1 MFFEGVLL
9 LTDIEYM
16 KMALELAGRGCGSVN
31 PNPMV
36 GAVIVKNGK
45 IIGRGFHE
53 RYGEAHAERRALAD
67 CADPPEGATLY
78 VTLEPCCH
86 HGKTPPCTDAV
97 IESGI
102 RRVVVGSGDPNPL
115 VAGRGI
121 EILRQN
127 GIEVTEGVLREECDR
142 LNEVFFHFIKT
153 GMPFVVMKYAMTM
166 DGKIATYSGKSKW
179 ITGEAARRRVH
190 SDRSRYTGIV
200 VGVGTVLADDPM
212 LDCRLVRGRNPV
224 RIICDT
230 NLRTPLDSN
239 VVRTANSQRTII
251 AACCADEARILPY
264 RDAGCEI
271 LVLPESGGHVDL
283 KALMA
288 ALGEMKIDGLLL
300 EGGAALNW
308 SALESG
314 IVNRIQ
320 AYIAP
325 KLFGGERAKSPIG
338 GVGVDDPN
346 AAFRLTAPA
355 VTFLDGDL
363 FLESE
368 VIPCSPES

>member
-1 MFFEGVLL
+1 M
-9 LTDIEYM
+9 TDIEYM
-16 KMALELAGRGCGSVN
+16 KMALELAARGCGSVN

-36 GAVIVKNGK
+36 GAVIVKNGEV
-45 IIGRGFHE
+45 IGRGFHE
-53 RYGEAHAERRALAD
+53 QYGKAHAERRALAD
-67 CADPPEGATLY
+67 CTAPPDGATIY

-153 GMPFVVMKYAMTM
+153 GTPFVVMKYAMTA
-166 DGKIATYSGKSKW
+166 DGKIATFSGKSKW

-190 SDRSRYTGIV
+190 ADRNRYTGIMA
-200 VGVGTVLADDPM
+200 GVGTVLADDPM
-212 LDCRLVRGRNPV
+212 LDCRLAEGRNPV

-239 VVRTANSQRTII
+239 VVKTAKSQKTII
-251 AACCADEARILPY
+251 AACRAAEARILPY
-264 RDAGCEI
+264 RDLGCEI
-271 LVLPESGGHVDL
+271 LILPESGGHVDL

-288 ALGEMKIDGLLL
+288 ALGEMKIDSLLL

-314 IVNRIQ
+314 IVSRVQ

-325 KLFGGERAKSPIG
+325 KLFGGADAKSPIG
-338 GVGVDDPN
+338 GDGIADPN
-346 AAFRLTAPA
+346 AAFRLTTPV

-363 FLESE
+363 LLESE
-368 VIPCSPES
+368 VIPCSRES